1 MIERERAYPSTAES
15 VQVGATNTTVRD
27 LDVDISLFPGLGLKL
42 LPDHLSLAGFGAETH
57 PSFELVIGGRHC
69 ITFDET
75 QQ

>member
-15 VQVGATNTTVRD
+15 VQVGATDTTVRD
-27 LDVDISLFPGLGLKL
+27 LDVDISLLPGLGLKL